1 MRRRDD
7 KIARAAHIKERTHGT
22 SNEISFSVLDA
33 AKYKETTQ
41 RFSLRDLLADRRDM
55 NTQSVSRETG
65 EHVHVKHPTI
75 GRWPVRTLPK
85 VVHAGGEAESGLN
98 GNPLSKQ
105 PNAIRLPTHQVIA
118 KRLRPKRR
126 LVLSAC
132 LSSKR

>member
-1 MRRRDD
+1 MP
-7 KIARAAHIKERTHGT
+7 IA
-22 SNEISFSVLDA
+22 EI
-33 AKYKETTQ
+33 
-41 RFSLRDLLADRRDM
+41 RILRVFHMKQANM
-55 NTQSVSRETG
+55 F
-65 EHVHVKHPTI
+65 HVKHPTI

-85 VVHAGGEAESGLN
+85 VVLAGGEAESGLN

-132 LSSKR
+132 PSSKR